1 MNEHAKLALYNMYKH
16 FGEVLIELSI
26 LNEEAAF
33 IADRAENLLETV
45 EEMRET
51 LRNVLSDAEQ

>member
-16 FGEVLIELSI
+16 LGEVLTELSS

-33 IADRAENLLETV
+33 IADRAENLLETA
-45 EEMRET
+45 EEMQET

>member
-16 FGEVLIELSI
+16 LEDVLTELSS

-33 IADRAENLLETV
+33 IADRAENLLETA